1 MNYEI
6 IADTDVMNEKL
17 VEAKSNTAEFV
28 EILTN
33 LEEYVQEIPSMWT
46 GTDADEY
53 FENYLNH
60 IEQLKEIGYFYDEL
74 IGTIRT
80 LTTEYEAKDAEYSG
94 KLYNDIGNEV

>member
-6 IADTDVMNEKL
+6 IADTDIIKEVIAE
-17 VEAKSNTAEFV
+17 VESNNAEYV
-28 EILTN
+28 ELLAN
-33 LEEYVQEIPSMWT
+33 LEEYVQEIPSMWM
-46 GTDADEY
+46 GTDADQF
-53 FENYLNH
+53 FENYINH

-80 LTTEYEAKDAEYSG
+80 LNTEYEEKDTEYSG